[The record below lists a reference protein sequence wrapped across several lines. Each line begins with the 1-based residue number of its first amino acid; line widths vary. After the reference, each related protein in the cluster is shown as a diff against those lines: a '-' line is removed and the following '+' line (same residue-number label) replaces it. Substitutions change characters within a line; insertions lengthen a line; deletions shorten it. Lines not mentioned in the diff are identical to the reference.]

1 MAAPLDFSDLTG
13 KKKKPVIQTPPQ
25 QNNAQGFYSPDK
37 VPEEKKEQPTS
48 MGYPV
53 QQTPA
58 GDELMQLFPTP
69 VLICP
74 YPVDYTKELEWIRNA
89 ECRKENHTM
98 SMFILIVW

>member
-13 KKKKPVIQTPPQ
+13 KKKKPVAPQ

-37 VPEEKKEQPTS
+37 VPEEKKPQPKS
-48 MGYPV
+48 MGYPTTKT
-53 QQTPA
+53 QS

-74 YPVDYTKELEWIRNA
+74 
-89 ECRKENHTM
+89 
-98 SMFILIVW
+98 